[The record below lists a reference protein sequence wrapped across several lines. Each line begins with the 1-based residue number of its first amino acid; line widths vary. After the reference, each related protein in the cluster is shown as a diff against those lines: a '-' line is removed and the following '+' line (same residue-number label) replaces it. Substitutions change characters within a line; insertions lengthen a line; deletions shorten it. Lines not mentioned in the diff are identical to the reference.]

1 MLLEALDN
9 RVNVL
14 PYLSIAARLDDGLV
28 EDAVGLVHLH
38 HAVMIDAEAQQGGKP
53 HKEDQIIAPH
63 FTSDKPRFHLVPLI
77 E

>member
-28 EDAVGLVHLH
+28 EDAVGLVHLEITGS
-38 HAVMIDAEAQQGGKP
+38 VLL
-53 HKEDQIIAPH
+53 II
-63 FTSDKPRFHLVPLI
+63 FLR
-77 E
+77 